1 MRFSTILVFASLAVT
16 GFATPVTRGTPA
28 QAEADIAAIS
38 EQARALDEAIDD
50 LPSNIGNFSGPNT
63 GADIQTS
70 IHDLKS
76 AMDAVTL
83 SKKGSRVGV
92 SLKLTSGNLSKSIQT
107 PLEKNDHVVT
117 WLLHLFVQLLLHLCL
132 KAPPKFC
139 PHQPCHLHYLL
150 APTSEHEGWTAASWR
165 MMRWVPD
172 LVIRPEEKATLSRLT
187 NCKATPTPTKE
198 LVMMPQIPPQP
209 TPGAS
214 YQTFS
219 AALTRSPNR
228 PRLRDLQ
235 MSVNAFM
242 TALVA
247 SAPVDSDIKPEANA
261 LKSKMDAGFAAAIAI
276 AVTLNSHLR
285 ADSNPS
291 QPLARS
297 PRESRLYYSL
307 TFEQRGELWLVML
320 REPRLPML
328 AAGRVERERGCSAT
342 LHEILDIGVPA
353 PDLLGGK
360 CVLLSLLLLCV
371 GRMMRQMGR
380 GRVITE
386 ATKWATICG
395 EREMKRTWPAKKRFL
410 RTLKKMPLA
419 PGFKL
424 KSGREELEIVSPS
437 FPSHL
442 NNHINGLLGVQRQGD
457 RYHLP
462 EGFARIACDLSAR
475 LPRWRGAVARGC
487 AWGIVWDPHA
497 AAMIMAGLTPA
508 YGIGLDQSYDSGGE
522 LCDAFTTTRIEE
534 ISAFYS
540 PLRGILFMAGVSDLA
555 GVVAQGS
562 DRTDEARP
570 PW

>member
-172 LVIRPEEKATLSRLT
+172 LVIRPEEKDSTTTNPRGIIPNVLGTLNT
-187 NCKATPTPTKE
+187 
-198 LVMMPQIPPQP
+198 II
-209 TPGAS
+209 
-214 YQTFS
+214 F
-219 AALTRSPNR
+219 R
-228 PRLRDLQ
+228 PLLHDLPIAQDLRDLQ

-261 LKSKMDAGFAAAIAI
+261 LKRQDGCGIRGRYCSLLI
-276 AVTLNSHLR
+276 AVTFIVELT
-285 ADSNPS
+285 
-291 QPLARS
+291 S
-297 PRESRLYYSL
+297 P
-307 TFEQRGELWLVML
+307 LWLD
-320 REPRLPML
+320 RLENRGFIIPL
-328 AAGRVERERGCSAT
+328 HLSKGRVERERGCSAT

-360 CVLLSLLLLCV
+360 CVS
-371 GRMMRQMGR
+371 
-380 GRVITE
+380 VI
-386 ATKWATICG
+386 AVAVVCG
-395 EREMKRTWPAKKRFL
+395 EDD
-410 RTLKKMPLA
+410 A
-419 PGFKL
+419 PDGE
-424 KSGREELEIVSPS
+424 GTC
-437 FPSHL
+437 
-442 NNHINGLLGVQRQGD
+442 
-457 RYHLP
+457 YHGGH
-462 EGFARIACDLSAR
+462 EVYGAR
-475 LPRWRGAVARGC
+475 PG
-487 AWGIVWDPHA
+487 
-497 AAMIMAGLTPA
+497 
-508 YGIGLDQSYDSGGE
+508 DSG
-522 LCDAFTTTRIEE
+522 LQ
-534 ISAFYS
+534 Y
-540 PLRGILFMAGVSDLA
+540 
-555 GVVAQGS
+555 VANVK
-562 DRTDEARP
+562 
-570 PW
+570 